1 MTIKQ
6 TALTVAFVA
15 GVSAF
20 AFNVPAYADDHGCL
34 TVDCSEYS
42 GIPNTRCYYAPG
54 PNACF
59 CYGEGTCY
67 CSTGQYPP
75 CGGIDD

>member
-15 GVSAF
+15 GVSGF

-34 TVDCSEYS
+34 TVDCKEYS
-42 GIPNTRCYYAPG
+42 GGNDNCSYDPG
-54 PNACF
+54 ENACE
-59 CYGEGTCY
+59 CGEENTCY

-75 CGGIDD
+75 CGDLD